1 MILKLA
7 WRNIWF
13 KPLNTILSIIL
24 LASSVAIVTVL
35 ILLQKQFEEQFS
47 KNADNIDLVLGAKG
61 SPLQLVLSSV
71 YQVDAPTGNINY
83 SEAQTW
89 MKNPFVKTAIPLAFG
104 DNYLGFKI
112 VGTTPVYLNQF
123 NSKIEKGK
131 IFDKNFEVVVGS
143 EIAKK
148 LNIKIG
154 DTFFGSH
161 GDAKE
166 GEKHEENKYIVV
178 GIASPTGKIIDNL
191 ILSNIES
198 VWAMHDEHQHEGEN
212 HEEDKEIT
220 AVLIKFKNKMGIVL
234 WPRLIAQNTQMQA
247 ASPAIEINRLF
258 SLFGIGLQALQY
270 LAFGIMLIS
279 GISIF
284 VALYNSLKEK
294 KYEFALLRV
303 NGASRIQLLTLVLIE
318 SLVLCLIGFI
328 FGTII
333 GRIALIFISKSS
345 ENEFKI
351 TFNPFEFVWNQEG
364 ILFTVTVFVGVLA
377 ALIPAMKA
385 YQMNISKT
393 LANA

>member
-1 MILKLA
+1 M
-7 WRNIWF
+7 
-13 KPLNTILSIIL
+13 
-24 LASSVAIVTVL
+24 
-35 ILLQKQFEEQFS
+35 
-47 KNADNIDLVLGAKG
+47 
-61 SPLQLVLSSV
+61 
-71 YQVDAPTGNINY
+71 Y
-83 SEAQTW
+83 
-89 MKNPFVKTAIPLAFG
+89 
-104 DNYLGFKI
+104 
-112 VGTTPVYLNQF
+112 
-123 NSKIEKGK
+123 
-131 IFDKNFEVVVGS
+131 
-143 EIAKK
+143 
-148 LNIKIG
+148 
-154 DTFFGSH
+154 
-161 GDAKE
+161 
-166 GEKHEENKYIVV
+166 
-178 GIASPTGKIIDNL
+178 
-191 ILSNIES
+191 
-198 VWAMHDEHQHEGEN
+198 N

-258 SLFGIGLQALQY
+258 NLFGIGLQALQY

-284 VALYNSLKEK
+284 VALYNSLKER

-345 ENEFKI
+345 ENEFKM
-351 TFNPFEFVWNQEG
+351 TFNSFELVWNQEG
-364 ILFTVTVFVGVLA
+364 ILFIVTIFVGVLA